1 MAKSTNPLRRL
12 DSSPKAILRSSS
24 FKSENLSSQRPLR
37 VVLSRWVQ
45 ANKRTLANHSAG
57 LDGLFHPQASQIP
70 QEGREGLSARLI
82 AATLPEGTPA
92 PPQRPIF
99 HGLIYFDLF

>member
-1 MAKSTNPLRRL
+1 MDYSCRFAMNGH
-12 DSSPKAILRSSS
+12 
-24 FKSENLSSQRPLR
+24 SERKGWVESH
-37 VVLSRWVQ
+37 RWVR
-45 ANKRTLANHSAG
+45 ANKRTLANPSAG

-70 QEGREGLSARLI
+70 QEGREGLSARWI

-99 HGLIYFDLF
+99 KA